1 MLCFGETAEGA
12 DSWVYYSENVAIV
25 VNMTSR
31 MGLKVSRWIS
41 FRAINLSHQKKEVF
55 PIHICK
61 EQSGKT
67 ILHTALDWPLTIQ
80 NTNHDSIYLGNYWIW
95 VQKTYWMPTWLL
107 PTHYLPICN
116 TFLLPTYLH
125 GRKMFQNTFISS
137 CGELN

>member
-1 MLCFGETAEGA
+1 MLCYGETEGA

-55 PIHICK
+55 PIHKCK

-67 ILHTALDWPLTIQ
+67 IHTTYCSCLTI
-80 NTNHDSIYLGNYWIW
+80 NHSEY
-95 VQKTYWMPTWLL
+95 K
-107 PTHYLPICN
+107 
-116 TFLLPTYLH
+116 
-125 GRKMFQNTFISS
+125 S
-137 CGELN
+137 

>member
-1 MLCFGETAEGA
+1 MLCYGETEGA

-67 ILHTALDWPLTIQ
+67 ILHTAL
-80 NTNHDSIYLGNYWIW
+80 
-95 VQKTYWMPTWLL
+95 V
-107 PTHYLPICN
+107 
-116 TFLLPTYLH
+116 
-125 GRKMFQNTFISS
+125 
-137 CGELN
+137 